1 MIDRWLKKTSVHEA
15 AAELRKTPKKEACER
30 FLKAYSTSGPPLAS
44 PEDADAGILL
54 RTLWARQGSE
64 LTVVSWNVQLM
75 NKLDGPNDSEIAQAV
90 EDKAERISRVVAE
103 PRAGGGGRPAS
114 LLVIQEAPGPQLRDT
129 GGENA
134 RRGKCSEQKAR
145 RCRRS

>member
-75 NKLDGPNDSEIAQAV
+75 NKLDGPNDSEIAKAV

-103 PRAGGGGRPAS
+103 PRAGGGGRGAC
-114 LLVIQEAPGPQLRDT
+114 
-129 GGENA
+129 
-134 RRGKCSEQKAR
+134 RGR
-145 RCRRS
+145 